1 MNRKSKIHEK
11 YYRVGIDIG
20 GTFTDIVLLSDDGKI
35 FTKKVSSTP
44 EEYSYG
50 AVKGLETLIKE
61 NNLSFKNAKE
71 VVHATTVATNT
82 VLEGKGAKTALIT
95 TKGFRD
101 ILEFRRVRF
110 PELYNL
116 QYNKPL
122 PLVQRRNRFEVN
134 ERIDAKGLINK
145 SLNTNELS
153 SLARKINKLNIEAVA
168 ICFLHSY
175 LNPVHENK
183 VKKILSEMLS
193 PEIFLCTSNEILP
206 EIREY
211 ERTSTTVV
219 NAYLGPV
226 IRNYLGKF
234 SKRLCDIGI
243 SAPSYVMQSSGGQML
258 FKSAMK
264 CPAYLL
270 ESGPAAGVIAAG
282 ELAKQKDIKEII
294 TLDIGGTTA
303 KTALIENFEPKRT
316 SEYEVGSGIN
326 LSSKLTRGA
335 GYAVKL
341 PFIDI
346 SEIGAGG
353 GSIVWFDDGNLLK
366 VGPKSAGSSPGP
378 IAYNKGGK
386 ETTLTDANIVLGFL
400 NSNFLLG
407 GSMKIDGKLS
417 ELAINKISKK
427 ISLNIYET
435 ANGILKIA
443 IGNMVRAV
451 KSVTTY
457 QGKDPR
463 NFTMVVY
470 GGNGS
475 LLATAIADDLKITE
489 ILIPNNS
496 GVLSALGLL
505 YANPTYEKVRS
516 FQVLLDN
523 LSTSKLIN
531 VFDKLIL
538 SAKSE
543 FPKDKKNINKFK
555 ENLFLDLRY
564 LGQAYEISVK
574 VNINHLS
581 NIEKIKNLFHLEH
594 EKLYSNSS
602 PSELVE
608 LVNVRVSVSLIR
620 KNMFNIEEKSKYLEP
635 ASERYIYFPKPHG
648 RKKGKVFNGRDELG
662 NRKLF
667 GPSIIEEYDTT
678 IIIPNNWYALI
689 DDYKNIILRKAQ

>member
-1 MNRKSKIHEK
+1 
-11 YYRVGIDIG
+11 
-20 GTFTDIVLLSDDGKI
+20 
-35 FTKKVSSTP
+35 
-44 EEYSYG
+44 
-50 AVKGLETLIKE
+50 
-61 NNLSFKNAKE
+61 
-71 VVHATTVATNT
+71 
-82 VLEGKGAKTALIT
+82 
-95 TKGFRD
+95 
-101 ILEFRRVRF
+101 
-110 PELYNL
+110 
-116 QYNKPL
+116 
-122 PLVQRRNRFEVN
+122 
-134 ERIDAKGLINK
+134 
-145 SLNTNELS
+145 
-153 SLARKINKLNIEAVA
+153 
-168 ICFLHSY
+168 
-175 LNPVHENK
+175 
-183 VKKILSEMLS
+183 
-193 PEIFLCTSNEILP
+193 
-206 EIREY
+206 
-211 ERTSTTVV
+211 
-219 NAYLGPV
+219 
-226 IRNYLGKF
+226 
-234 SKRLCDIGI
+234 
-243 SAPSYVMQSSGGQML
+243 MQ
-258 FKSAMK
+258 
-264 CPAYLL
+264 
-270 ESGPAAGVIAAG
+270 
-282 ELAKQKDIKEII
+282 
-294 TLDIGGTTA
+294 
-303 KTALIENFEPKRT
+303 
-316 SEYEVGSGIN
+316 
-326 LSSKLTRGA
+326 
-335 GYAVKL
+335 
-341 PFIDI
+341 
-346 SEIGAGG
+346 
-353 GSIVWFDDGNLLK
+353 
-366 VGPKSAGSSPGP
+366 
-378 IAYNKGGK
+378 
-386 ETTLTDANIVLGFL
+386 
-400 NSNFLLG
+400 
-407 GSMKIDGKLS
+407 IDGKLS

-427 ISLNIYET
+427 INLNIYET
-435 ANGILKIA
+435 ANGIVKIA

-505 YANPTYEKVRS
+505 YANSTYEKVKS
-516 FQVLLDN
+516 FHVLLDN

-602 PSELVE
+602 PSESVE
-608 LVNVRVSVSLIR
+608 LVNVRVSVSLPR
-620 KNMFNIEEKSKYLEP
+620 KNIFDIEVKSKYLEP

-689 DDYKNIILRKAQ
+689 DDYKNIILRKI